1 MIMAKPLEGLVVL
14 DLSRVLAAPFTGMIL
29 ADMGANVIKVEARG
43 KGDDSRAY
51 PPFVKGESAYY
62 MSLNRGKRSM
72 TLNLKS
78 PDGKQILKDLVK
90 KADVL
95 VENFRGGT
103 MDKLGLGY
111 DVLHEINPK
120 LIYSACTGFGMT
132 GPYKTDPAYDV
143 IVQGMG
149 GIMSITGQP
158 GGEPTKCGAS
168 IGDITAGLFSAIG
181 IMMALYAREKT
192 GKGQLVDVSMLDCQV
207 AILEN
212 AIARYTNAGVS
223 PKPIGNR
230 HASITPF
237 QALPCS
243 DGYVIVAVGN
253 DNLWKK
259 FCTVI
264 ERPDLAADER
274 FTTNPLRT
282 ANVEALTVELNK
294 TFKTK
299 TMDEWLHLIKDAGIP
314 VGPINDVARV
324 IKDPAVVARDM
335 IVTTH
340 HPVAGDVIMAG
351 VPIKLSETPGSVDG
365 PAPVLGEHTR
375 EILKEQLGL
384 SDAKLDELYANE
396 TL

>member
-1 MIMAKPLEGLVVL
+1 MAKPLEGVVVL
-14 DLSRVLAAPFTGMIL
+14 DLSRVLAAPYTGMIL
-29 ADMGANVIKVEARG
+29 ADMGADVIKIERPG

-51 PPFVKGESAYY
+51 GPFKNGESVYY

-72 TLNLKS
+72 TLNMKS
-78 PDGKQILKDLVK
+78 EEGKQILKDLVK
-90 KADVL
+90 QADVL

-111 DVLHEINPK
+111 DVLKEINPR

-132 GPYKTDPAYDV
+132 GPYKHDPAYDV

-149 GIMSITGQP
+149 GIMSITGQE
-158 GGEPTKCGAS
+158 GGEPTKVGAS
-168 IGDITAGLFSAIG
+168 IGDITAGIFSAVG

-212 AIARYTNAGVS
+212 AIARYMNAGVS

-237 QALPCS
+237 QSLKTK
-243 DGYVIVAVGN
+243 DGYVIIAVGN
-253 DNLWKK
+253 DTLWQK
-259 FCTVI
+259 FCTLI
-264 ERPDLAADER
+264 ERPDLAADPR

-282 ANVEALTVELNK
+282 ENVKVLGEELTK
-294 TFKTK
+294 TFVIK
-299 TMDEWLHLIKDAGIP
+299 TMDEWLHILKEGGIP
-314 VGPINDVARV
+314 VGPINDVERV
-324 IKDPAVVARDM
+324 IKDPAVIAREM

-340 HPVAGDVIMAG
+340 HPIAGDVEMAG
-351 VPIKLSETPGSVDG
+351 VPIKLSDTPGSVDA
-365 PAPVLGEHTR
+365 PAPTLGQHTR
-375 EILKEQLGL
+375 EILKEKLNMD
-384 SDAKLDELYANE
+384 DALIDQLYADK

>member
-1 MIMAKPLEGLVVL
+1 MAKPLEGVVVL
-14 DLSRVLAAPFTGMIL
+14 DLSRVLAAPYTGMIL
-29 ADMGANVIKVEARG
+29 ADMGADVIKIERPG

-51 PPFVKGESAYY
+51 GPFKNGESVYY

-72 TLNLKS
+72 TLNMKS
-78 PDGKQILKDLVK
+78 EEGKQILKDLVK
-90 KADVL
+90 QADVL

-111 DVLHEINPK
+111 DVLKEINPR

-132 GPYKTDPAYDV
+132 GPYKHDPAYDV

-149 GIMSITGQP
+149 GIMSITGQED
-158 GGEPTKCGAS
+158 GEPTKVGAS
-168 IGDITAGLFSAIG
+168 IGDITAGIFSAVG
-181 IMMALYAREKT
+181 IMIALYNREKT

-212 AIARYTNAGVS
+212 AIARYMNAGVS

-237 QALPCS
+237 QSLKTK
-243 DGYVIVAVGN
+243 DGYVIIAVGN
-253 DNLWKK
+253 DTLWQK
-259 FCTVI
+259 FCGLI
-264 ERPDLAADER
+264 DRPDLAADAR

-282 ANVEALTVELNK
+282 ENVKVLSEELTK
-294 TFKTK
+294 TFVTK
-299 TMDEWLHLIKDAGIP
+299 TMDEWLHILKEGGIP
-314 VGPINDVARV
+314 VGPINDVERV
-324 IKDPAVVARDM
+324 IKDPGVIAREM

-340 HPVAGDVIMAG
+340 HPIAGDVEMAG
-351 VPIKLSETPGSVDG
+351 VPIKLSETPGSVDA
-365 PAPVLGEHTR
+365 PAPTLGQHTR
-375 EILKEQLGL
+375 EILKEKLNMD
-384 SDAKLDELYANE
+384 DALIDQLYADK

>member
-1 MIMAKPLEGLVVL
+1 MAKPLEGVVVL
-14 DLSRVLAAPFTGMIL
+14 DLSRVLAAPYTGMIL
-29 ADMGANVIKVEARG
+29 ADMGADVIKVERPG

-51 PPFVKGESAYY
+51 GPFKNGESVYY

-72 TLNLKS
+72 TLNMKS
-78 PDGKQILKDLVK
+78 EEGKQILKDLVK
-90 KADVL
+90 QADVL

-111 DVLHEINPK
+111 DVLKEINPR

-132 GPYKTDPAYDV
+132 GPYKHDPAYDV

-149 GIMSITGQP
+149 GIMSITGQE
-158 GGEPTKCGAS
+158 GGEPTKVGAS
-168 IGDITAGLFSAIG
+168 IGDITAGIFSAVG
-181 IMMALYAREKT
+181 IMIALYNREKT

-212 AIARYTNAGVS
+212 AISRYMNAGVS

-237 QALPCS
+237 QSLKTK

-253 DNLWKK
+253 DTLWQK
-259 FCTVI
+259 FCGLI
-264 ERPDLAADER
+264 ERPDLAADPR

-282 ANVEALTVELNK
+282 ENVKVLGEELNK
-294 TFKTK
+294 TFQTK
-299 TMDEWLHLIKDAGIP
+299 TMDEWLHILKESGVP
-314 VGPINDVARV
+314 VGPINDVERV
-324 IKDPAVVARDM
+324 IKDPAVIAREM

-340 HPVAGDVIMAG
+340 HPIAGDVEMAG
-351 VPIKLSETPGSVDG
+351 VPIKLSGTPGSVDA
-365 PAPVLGEHTR
+365 PAPTLGQHTR
-375 EILKEQLGL
+375 EILKE
-384 SDAKLDELYANE
+384 KLDMDDALIDQLYADK

>member
-1 MIMAKPLEGLVVL
+1 MAKPLEGVVVL
-14 DLSRVLAAPFTGMIL
+14 DLSRVLAAPYTGMIL
-29 ADMGANVIKVEARG
+29 ADMGADVIKIERPG

-51 PPFVKGESAYY
+51 GPFKNGESVYY

-72 TLNLKS
+72 TLNMKS
-78 PDGKQILKDLVK
+78 EEGKQILKDLVK
-90 KADVL
+90 EADVL

-111 DVLHEINPK
+111 DVLKEINPR

-132 GPYKTDPAYDV
+132 GPYKFDPAYDV

-149 GIMSITGQP
+149 GIMSITGQE
-158 GGEPTKCGAS
+158 GGEPTKVGAS
-168 IGDITAGLFSAIG
+168 IGDITAGIFSAVG

-212 AIARYTNAGVS
+212 AIARYMNAGVS

-237 QALPCS
+237 QSLKTS
-243 DGYVIVAVGN
+243 DGYVIIAVGN
-253 DNLWKK
+253 DTLWQK
-259 FCTVI
+259 FCGLI
-264 ERPDLAADER
+264 DRPDLAADPR

-282 ANVEALTVELNK
+282 ENVKVLGEELTK
-294 TFKTK
+294 TFVTK
-299 TMDEWLHLIKDAGIP
+299 TMDEWLHILKEGGIP
-314 VGPINDVARV
+314 VGPINDVERV
-324 IKDPAVVARDM
+324 IKDPAVIARDM

-340 HPVAGDVIMAG
+340 HPVAGDVEMAG
-351 VPIKLSETPGSVDG
+351 VPIKLSDTPGSVDG
-365 PAPVLGEHTR
+365 PAPTLGQHTR
-375 EILKEQLGL
+375 EILKEKLNMD
-384 SDAKLDELYANE
+384 DALIDQLYADK

>member
-1 MIMAKPLEGLVVL
+1 MAKPLEGVVVL
-14 DLSRVLAAPFTGMIL
+14 DLSRVLAAPYTGMIL
-29 ADMGANVIKVEARG
+29 ADMGADVIKIERPG

-51 PPFVKGESAYY
+51 GPFKNGESVYY

-72 TLNLKS
+72 TLNMKS
-78 PDGKQILKDLVK
+78 EEGKQILKDLVK
-90 KADVL
+90 EADVL

-111 DVLHEINPK
+111 DVLKEINPR

-132 GPYKTDPAYDV
+132 GPYKFDPAYDV

-149 GIMSITGQP
+149 GIMSITGQE
-158 GGEPTKCGAS
+158 GGEPTKVGAS
-168 IGDITAGLFSAIG
+168 IGDITAGIFSAVG

-212 AIARYTNAGVS
+212 AIARYMNAGVS

-237 QALPCS
+237 QSLKTS
-243 DGYVIVAVGN
+243 DGYVIIAVGN
-253 DNLWKK
+253 DTLWQK
-259 FCTVI
+259 FCGLI
-264 ERPDLAADER
+264 DRPDLAADPR

-282 ANVEALTVELNK
+282 ENVKVLGEELTK
-294 TFKTK
+294 TFVTK
-299 TMDEWLHLIKDAGIP
+299 TMDEWLHILKEGGIP
-314 VGPINDVARV
+314 VGPINDVERV
-324 IKDPAVVARDM
+324 VKDPAVIARDM

-340 HPVAGDVIMAG
+340 HPVAGDVEMAG
-351 VPIKLSETPGSVDG
+351 VPIKLSDTPGSVDG
-365 PAPVLGEHTR
+365 PAPTLGQHTR
-375 EILKEQLGL
+375 EILKEKLNMD
-384 SDAKLDELYANE
+384 DALIDQLYADK

>member
-1 MIMAKPLEGLVVL
+1 MAKPLEGVVVL
-14 DLSRVLAAPFTGMIL
+14 DLSRVLAAPYTGMIL
-29 ADMGANVIKVEARG
+29 ADMGADVIKVERPG

-51 PPFVKGESAYY
+51 GPFKNGESVYY

-72 TLNLKS
+72 TLNMKS
-78 PDGKQILKDLVK
+78 EEGKQILKDLVK
-90 KADVL
+90 QADVL

-111 DVLHEINPK
+111 DVLKEINPR

-132 GPYKTDPAYDV
+132 GPYKHDPAYDV

-149 GIMSITGQP
+149 GIMSITGQE
-158 GGEPTKCGAS
+158 GGEPTKVGAS
-168 IGDITAGLFSAIG
+168 IGDITAGIFSAVG
-181 IMMALYAREKT
+181 IMIALYNREKT

-212 AIARYTNAGVS
+212 AIARYMNAGVS

-237 QALPCS
+237 QSLKTK

-253 DNLWKK
+253 DTLWQK
-259 FCTVI
+259 FCGLI
-264 ERPDLAADER
+264 ERPDLAADPR

-282 ANVEALTVELNK
+282 ENVKVLGEELNK
-294 TFKTK
+294 TFQTK
-299 TMDEWLHLIKDAGIP
+299 TMDEWLHILKEGGVP
-314 VGPINDVARV
+314 VGPINDVERV
-324 IKDPAVVARDM
+324 IKDPAVIAREM

-340 HPVAGDVIMAG
+340 HPIAGDVEMAG
-351 VPIKLSETPGSVDG
+351 VPIKLSGTPGSVDA
-365 PAPVLGEHTR
+365 PAPTLGQHTR
-375 EILKEQLGL
+375 EILKE
-384 SDAKLDELYANE
+384 KLDMDDALIDQLYADK